1 MPRPR
6 RSLGARALAIGAVI
20 AAGLASRGIEAIAT
34 GPLGKYPG
42 DALWALMVFLGL
54 GLLARTAST
63 LRLGAAAFAIAAL
76 VETSQLWHPAWLD
89 AIRATTLGHLV
100 LGSWFAPG
108 DFVAYAIGVA
118 LGVGCELVLA
128 RGRTTPPTRRST
140 LDSEP

>member
-1 MPRPR
+1 MRRPR
-6 RSLGARALAIGAVI
+6 RSRIARALAIVAVI
-20 AAGLASRGIEAIAT
+20 AAGLASRGIEAIAA

-63 LRLGAAAFAIAAL
+63 LRLGAVAFAIAAL

-118 LGVGCELVLA
+118 LGVGSEVLLA
-128 RGRTTPPTRRST
+128 RGGATCPTRT
-140 LDSEP
+140 VTPESEP

>member
-6 RSLGARALAIGAVI
+6 RSRSARALAIGAVI
-20 AAGLASRGIEAIAT
+20 AAGLASREIEAIAA

-63 LRLGAAAFAIAAL
+63 LRLGTAAFAIAAL
-76 VETSQLWHPAWLD
+76 VETSQLWHPSWLD

-118 LGVGCELVLA
+118 LGVGSELLLA
-128 RGRTTPPTRRST
+128 YGRTARPTPRPTM
-140 LDSEP
+140 EPRP